1 MRAPCK
7 GCTER
12 TAVPN
17 CHMTCEQYLKWKA
30 EDSIAKKKQ
39 HDTSTLFWKRFGKPI

>member
-1 MRAPCK
+1 MDAPCK

-17 CHMTCEQYLKWKA
+17 CHMTCQRYLTWKS
-30 EDSIAKKKQ
+30 EYDKQ
-39 HDTSTLFWKRFGKPI
+39 KSKAIYAFIEFCKNKSKH